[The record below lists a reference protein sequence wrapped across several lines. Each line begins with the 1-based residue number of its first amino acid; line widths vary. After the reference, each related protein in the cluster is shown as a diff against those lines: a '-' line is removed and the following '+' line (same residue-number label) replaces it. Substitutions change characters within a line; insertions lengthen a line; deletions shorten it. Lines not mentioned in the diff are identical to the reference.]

1 MLNKVKAEKVPA
13 LHPIPSRDREDL
25 KSSHMFNNNG
35 NSPGLKFRS
44 QTNQLLFSLFFLRC
58 LLVVTAEDKWLGQA
72 DPQSEP
78 ARPS

>member
-1 MLNKVKAEKVPA
+1 MLNKVKEGKIPA

-25 KSSHMFNNNG
+25 KSSRMFNNNG

-72 DPQSEP
+72 D
-78 ARPS
+78 

>member
-1 MLNKVKAEKVPA
+1 MLNKVKEGKIPA

-25 KSSHMFNNNG
+25 KSSRMFNNNG

-44 QTNQLLFSLFFLRC
+44 QTNQQLLFSLFFLRC

-72 DPQSEP
+72 D
-78 ARPS
+78 